1 MTTDLAG
8 KNYYVTGANTGI
20 GKHVASE
27 LARRG
32 ARVILACRNREK
44 ADPVVDEIKRSTG
57 NDKVELAL
65 LDLADFASVRAA
77 ADEFL
82 ARGIPLHG
90 LVNNAGLVTRGMT
103 KQGFELIFGVNHLG
117 HYLLTRLLLD
127 HIKKTSGA
135 RIVHVASNSHLGA
148 KGIDWAALRRSTASI
163 AGYSEYQVS
172 KLCNVLFSEEL
183 ARRLDGTGVHT
194 YAVNPG
200 SVATDV
206 WRRIPRPFVWLMKR
220 SMLSVEEGSKSTLLV
235 TADPAYADETGLY
248 YDRHGKPRPPNPLVT
263 PALAKE
269 LWDKSAEWCGLQA

>member
-32 ARVILACRNREK
+32 GHVILACRSREK
-44 ADPVVDEIKRSTG
+44 AAPVVDEIKRSSG
-57 NDKVELAL
+57 NDNVELAL
-65 LDLADFASVRAA
+65 IDLADLASVRAA
-77 ADEFL
+77 AEEFL

-103 KQGFELIFGVNHLG
+103 KNGFELIFGVNHLG

-127 HIKKTSGA
+127 HIKKTDGA

-148 KGIDWAALRRSTASI
+148 KGIDWGALRRTTSSI
-163 AGYSEYQVS
+163 SGYPEYQVS
-172 KLCNVLFSEEL
+172 KLSNVLFSEEL
-183 ARRLDGTGVHT
+183 ARRLAGTNVHT

-235 TADPAYADETGLY
+235 TADPAYAEDTGLY
-248 YDRHGKPRPPNPLVT
+248 YDRHGKPRDPNPIAT

-269 LWDKSAEWCGLQA
+269 LWDKSAEWCGLQP